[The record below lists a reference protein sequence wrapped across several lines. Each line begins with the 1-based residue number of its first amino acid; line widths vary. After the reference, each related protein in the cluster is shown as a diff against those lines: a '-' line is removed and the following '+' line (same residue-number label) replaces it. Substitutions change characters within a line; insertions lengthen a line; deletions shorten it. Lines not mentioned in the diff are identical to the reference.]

1 MTEGVVRGW
10 WEALYDVITM
20 RQPLGTFERIVQLV
34 VTARWIAFS
43 FAPESGTGGVFHWT
57 GEGGAENRPGTAPG
71 LTSGKRLHRMAL
83 ESPPASGKRQIQD
96 KGTETALESPS
107 ASGERQIYQNG
118 TVGVFHWRGRT
129 ALILPLIG
137 TGTDQR
143 NTTT

>member
-1 MTEGVVRGW
+1 MVRGW

-57 GEGGAENRPGTAPG
+57 GEGGRE
-71 LTSGKRLHRMAL
+71 
-83 ESPPASGKRQIQD
+83 PPW
-96 KGTETALESPS
+96 
-107 ASGERQIYQNG
+107 YC
-118 TVGVFHWRGRT
+118 
-129 ALILPLIG
+129 

-143 NTTT
+143 KTTTSNGTGITPGQWKTPDTR

>member
-57 GEGGAENRPGTAPG
+57 GGGGGRE
-71 LTSGKRLHRMAL
+71 
-83 ESPPASGKRQIQD
+83 PPW
-96 KGTETALESPS
+96 
-107 ASGERQIYQNG
+107 YC
-118 TVGVFHWRGRT
+118 
-129 ALILPLIG
+129 

-143 NTTT
+143 KTTTSNGTGITPGQWKTPDTR